1 MSNQIL
7 SEVSKDENLKLL
19 ESATAGRHFTYYDR
33 QPLKTKLRKPN
44 GTIMYMSDMQY
55 NNCFHDFVDW
65 FRMNPQEYNKTPFDP
80 ASSGTN
86 EMKFNIN
93 SIPPKRLLKG
103 FTLFIKLLNT
113 NTVSGQ
119 SITHTSLISSIQT
132 IELSQETVSVVK
144 ISPETLWLYNSI
156 KYSNERKTDAISDS
170 LSLTRNGYDIDSTQ
184 NVIDAGASVSFIE
197 LISNLISRVPNR
209 WTLNITWKQG
219 YLIAPNS
226 VNTDYTKIQIADNQ
240 CYLVANLV
248 VPEEDTYKDIISKP
262 LYDFRYTGFA
272 ESRSFDI
279 LGTTLAGNALAKV
292 TVSSIDRNITAFIV
306 GLRET
311 LTAANR
317 LKFVSFIPLE

>member
-1 MSNQIL
+1 MSDQIIK
-7 SEVSKDENLKLL
+7 EISKDDNLKLL
-19 ESATAGRHFTYYDR
+19 ESSTAGKHFTYYER

-65 FRMNPQEYNKTPFDP
+65 FRINPQEYNKTPFDP

-86 EMKFNIN
+86 KMKFNIN

-119 SITHTSLISSIQT
+119 SITHTSLISNIQT

-170 LSLTRNGYDIDSTQ
+170 LGLTRNGYDIDSTQ
-184 NVIDAGASVSFIE
+184 NVIDAGAFSKLYRIDIPLFHESYLPI
-197 LISNLISRVPNR
+197 NLISRIPNR

-219 YLIAPNS
+219 YLIAPTS
-226 VNTDYTKIQIADNQ
+226 VSTDYTKI
-240 CYLVANLV
+240 
-248 VPEEDTYKDIISKP
+248 
-262 LYDFRYTGFA
+262 
-272 ESRSFDI
+272 
-279 LGTTLAGNALAKV
+279 
-292 TVSSIDRNITAFIV
+292 
-306 GLRET
+306 
-311 LTAANR
+311 
-317 LKFVSFIPLE
+317 